1 MLLLR
6 SIYIIW
12 EQKELLLKTLVGINA
27 LLHIWW
33 FGKVCPAQY
42 AEFLG
47 ILIIFWI
54 SFWKLFLHLKVKF
67 KWVISL
73 DNLCLNVELTKK
85 IDLLEIYVNI
95 PHKIIFS
102 TNLNKSYKTLFSQ
115 PSVKKKR

>member
-6 SIYIIW
+6 SFYIIW

-27 LLHIWW
+27 LLLK

-42 AEFLG
+42 AEFLC
-47 ILIIFWI
+47 ILITIWI

-85 IDLLEIYVNI
+85 IDFLEIYR
-95 PHKIIFS
+95 KY
-102 TNLNKSYKTLFSQ
+102 TT
-115 PSVKKKR
+115 